1 MNSQIIAAQPHAVLA
16 DPTIPTGGALLKEP
30 LNCMTDIE
38 TVGRKPF
45 CPVLSIGACIFRTDM
60 TGVEGDPELPA
71 NIIVDPFYVAID
83 LQSCL
88 DVGLKVDA
96 DTLRWWMEQKPE
108 ATQAA
113 FNDPARVSLPLALD
127 AFTTWVNSRPLKM
140 WGNSARFDLGIIEA
154 AYTAVGKQ
162 APWEFRNERCYR
174 TVKSL
179 PEARNVECPRY
190 GVHHNALDDAISQ
203 SLHLA
208 AINKRLCLHL

>member
-1 MNSQIIAAQPHAVLA
+1 MDTTQLSVHAADAAAGAAQ
-16 DPTIPTGGALLKEP
+16 DPIRPAAREP
-30 LNCMTDIE
+30 LNCMLDTE
-38 TVGRKPF
+38 TLGVKPF
-45 CPVLSIGACIFRTDM
+45 CPVLSIGACIVDM
-60 TGVEGDPELPA
+60 TTDPDTAAPIDL
-71 NIIVDPFYVAID
+71 IKDPFYVAID

-108 ATQAA
+108 AIQAA
-113 FNDPARVSLPLALD
+113 FNDPQRVSLPVALD

-154 AYTAVGKQ
+154 AYTAIGKQ

-174 TVKSL
+174 TVKGL
-179 PEARNVECPRY
+179 PEARGIECPRY
-190 GVHHNALDDAISQ
+190 GTHHNALDDAISQ
-203 SLHLA
+203 ALHLA